1 MASIEVSEK
10 AAEWLEKA
18 EGEIQE
24 RILKKLND
32 VAGFPEHYLK
42 RLRGSPYYR
51 LRVGDYRVIIDWKKD
66 EDTLLVRR
74 IDKRD
79 RVYD

>member
-18 EGEIQE
+18 EDEIQE

-32 VAGFPEHYLK
+32 VADFPEHYLK